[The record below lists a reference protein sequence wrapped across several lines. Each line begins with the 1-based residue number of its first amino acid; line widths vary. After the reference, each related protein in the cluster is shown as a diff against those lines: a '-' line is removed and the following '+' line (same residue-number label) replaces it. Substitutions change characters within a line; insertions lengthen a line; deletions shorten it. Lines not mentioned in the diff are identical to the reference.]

1 MRIQPTLLL
10 LLVSAGAFAGEPPAR
25 QDRFSLGI
33 LAGSMFPQDSA
44 YDTAAPEFGLTVA
57 YSPEWRWTRVDLSAF
72 ATAGRSSERGV
83 SAVVN
88 WFLTDGSARPFL
100 GIGAGLAWL
109 GVNYALANQVGW
121 HLLDYPETKA
131 HAPFVALA
139 AGIGFAIA
147 VFGGA
152 IGQSRIGAAACEGA
166 ARNPGAAGR
175 IQTMMILG
183 LALIESLVLFA
194 LLVIFAVVKPMAG

>member
-1 MRIQPTLLL
+1 MKRIRTIPVAVLAV
-10 LLVSAGAFAGEPPAR
+10 LVSAMTVAAQPAGAAGE
-25 QDRFSLGI
+25 
-33 LAGSMFPQDSA
+33 
-44 YDTAAPEFGLTVA
+44 
-57 YSPEWRWTRVDLSAF
+57 
-72 ATAGRSSERGV
+72 
-83 SAVVN
+83 SAVSYK
-88 WFLTDGSARPFL
+88 G
-100 GIGAGLAWL
+100 
-109 GVNYALANQVGW
+109 Y
-121 HLLDYPETKA
+121 
-131 HAPFVALA
+131 VAIA

-194 LLVIFAVVKPMAG
+194 LLVVFAVVARV

>member
-1 MRIQPTLLL
+1 MKKVKMISLAALGL
-10 LLVSAGAFAGEPPAR
+10 MLSA
-25 QDRFSLGI
+25 I
-33 LAGSMFPQDSA
+33 
-44 YDTAAPEFGLTVA
+44 TTVA
-57 YSPEWRWTRVDLSAF
+57 QPAQEVAE
-72 ATAGRSSERGV
+72 AGPGRRGYI
-83 SAVVN
+83 AM
-88 WFLTDGSARPFL
+88 
-100 GIGAGLAWL
+100 
-109 GVNYALANQVGW
+109 
-121 HLLDYPETKA
+121 
-131 HAPFVALA
+131 A

-194 LLVIFAVVKPMAG
+194 LLIVFTVVRGA

>member
-1 MRIQPTLLL
+1 MRKLKMFGLATLGMLMTAL
-10 LLVSAGAFAGEPPAR
+10 
-25 QDRFSLGI
+25 
-33 LAGSMFPQDSA
+33 
-44 YDTAAPEFGLTVA
+44 TAAAQPAT
-57 YSPEWRWTRVDLSAF
+57 SA
-72 ATAGRSSERGV
+72 AE
-83 SAVVN
+83 SAVSYKGYV
-88 WFLTDGSARPFL
+88 A
-100 GIGAGLAWL
+100 IG
-109 GVNYALANQVGW
+109 
-121 HLLDYPETKA
+121 
-131 HAPFVALA
+131 

-194 LLVIFAVVKPMAG
+194 LLVVFAVVARV